1 MKRILKATAI
11 AAALAA
17 GNAQAAGQATSGFN
31 VTINLTSA
39 CTVTAPTDVVFA
51 YTSLQ
56 AGPSSATGGPF
67 SVSCPPLLP
76 YTLALQAGTTAPFNS
91 VATTIPSITDNVVQ
105 LTYSLALSAPSG
117 VGNGLTGT
125 GFTINGNM
133 NGGQAGTCAAATCDN
148 LTSSNRRQTLI
159 VNY

>member
-1 MKRILKATAI
+1 MKRILTATAI

-56 AGPSSATGGPF
+56 AGASSATGGAF
-67 SVSCPPLLP
+67 SVSCTTSLP
-76 YTLALQAGTTAPFNS
+76 YTLALQAGTTPPFHSLAPP
-91 VATTIPSITDNVVQ
+91 IPPLPGNAVS
-105 LTYSLALSAPSG
+105 LTYSLRFSGPSG
-117 VGNGLTGT
+117 GW
-125 GFTINGNM
+125 
-133 NGGQAGTCAAATCDN
+133 
-148 LTSSNRRQTLI
+148 S
-159 VNY
+159 

>member
-1 MKRILKATAI
+1 MKRILTATAI
-11 AAALAA
+11 AAALTA

-39 CTVTAPTDVVFA
+39 CTVTSPTDVVFA

-56 AGPSSATGGPF
+56 AGASPSSGGTF
-67 SVSCPPLLP
+67 TVNCTTSLP

-105 LTYSLALSAPSG
+105 LNYSLALSAGSG

-133 NGGQAGTCAAATCDN
+133 NGGQAGTCASATCDN
-148 LTSSNRRQTLI
+148 LTSTNRRQTLI

>member
-1 MKRILKATAI
+1 MKRILTATAV

-56 AGPSSATGGPF
+56 AGASSATGGAF
-67 SVSCPPLLP
+67 SVSCTTSLP
-76 YTLALQAGTTAPFNS
+76 YTLALQAGTTPPFNS

-105 LTYSLALSAPSG
+105 LTYSLGLSGTSG
-117 VGNGLTGT
+117 VGSGVAQNFNVT
-125 GFTINGNM
+125 GNM
-133 NGGQAGTCAAATCDN
+133 NGNQAGTCASATCDN
-148 LTSSNRRQTLI
+148 LTSTNRRQTLI

>member
-1 MKRILKATAI
+1 MARATSLCLFSTGRAQMKRILTATAI
-11 AAALAA
+11 AAALTA

-56 AGPSSATGGPF
+56 SGASAATGGAF
-67 SVSCPPLLP
+67 SVSCTTSLP
-76 YTLALQAGTTAPFNS
+76 YTLALQAGTTPPFNS

-105 LTYSLALSAPSG
+105 LTYSL
-117 VGNGLTGT
+117 
-125 GFTINGNM
+125 
-133 NGGQAGTCAAATCDN
+133 
-148 LTSSNRRQTLI
+148 
-159 VNY
+159 